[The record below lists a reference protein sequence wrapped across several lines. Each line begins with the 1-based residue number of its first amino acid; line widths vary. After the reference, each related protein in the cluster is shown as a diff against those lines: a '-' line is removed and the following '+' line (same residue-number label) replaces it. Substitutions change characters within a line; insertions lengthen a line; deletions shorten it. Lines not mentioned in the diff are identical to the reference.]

1 MPIFFIFFTLL
12 LNNYVILDGVLLP
25 ADRGH
30 NTYNLI

>member
-25 ADRGH
+25 VDRGH